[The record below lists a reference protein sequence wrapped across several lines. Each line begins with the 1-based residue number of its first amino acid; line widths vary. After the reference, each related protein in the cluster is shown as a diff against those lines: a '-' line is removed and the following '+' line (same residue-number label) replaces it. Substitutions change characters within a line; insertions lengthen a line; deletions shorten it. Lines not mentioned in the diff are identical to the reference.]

1 MKRLKLQ
8 KIVEIPKD
16 NPIITFKKLNYNM
29 VSPYQ
34 MFKYELNK
42 ENHVNKFNSD
52 IHSFCTNNRIYS
64 IPKSQLNK
72 WNGIRVFECRIWGKC
87 ILEENNKIGS
97 EFLKLDRELKLKEFV
112 EYMDSSWAYE
122 YCIDFKDIKEVRDK
136 ITNSRWAYYY
146 CRSVKD
152 IKEVR
157 DRINDSKYAYWYCK
171 YINDRKEV
179 RDRITDSEIAYWYCK
194 DIKDRKEIRDRITDS
209 EWAYEYCRSVKD
221 IKEVRNRINDSNC
234 AYLYCLNVKDRKEI
248 RDRVNRLQKY

>member
-87 ILEENNKIGS
+87 ILEENDKIGS
-97 EFLKLDRELKLKEFV
+97 EFLKLYRELNPKEFLEFL
-112 EYMDSSWAYE
+112 EYIDSEWAYW
-122 YCIDFKDIKEVRDK
+122 YCKDVKDRKEVRDK
-136 ITNSRWAYYY
+136 IT
-146 CRSVKD
+146 
-152 IKEVR
+152 
-157 DRINDSKYAYWYCK
+157 DSKWTYL
-171 YINDRKEV
+171 
-179 RDRITDSEIAYWYCK
+179 YCK
-194 DIKDRKEIRDRITDS
+194 DVKDRKEIRDRITDS
-209 EWAYEYCRSVKD
+209 YWAYWYCRF
-221 IKEVRNRINDSNC
+221 
-234 AYLYCLNVKDRKEI
+234 VKDRKEV
-248 RDRVNRLQKY
+248 RDRITESRWAYRYCRFVKDRKEVRDRG